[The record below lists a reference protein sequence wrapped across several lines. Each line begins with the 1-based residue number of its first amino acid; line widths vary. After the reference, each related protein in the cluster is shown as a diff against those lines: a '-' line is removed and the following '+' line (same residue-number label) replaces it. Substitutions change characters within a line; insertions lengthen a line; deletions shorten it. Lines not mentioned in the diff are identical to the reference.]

1 MTGQNRQLTALFCVF
16 EAIILMHA
24 PRLLSPSMKN
34 FEACSASRTQH
45 ENNLLTSDNQGNFS
59 RSLCVSSSFLA
70 IYHALQFLNLV
81 SSLPCFD
88 DHALMTIL

>member
-1 MTGQNRQLTALFCVF
+1 MT
-16 EAIILMHA
+16 
-24 PRLLSPSMKN
+24 N

-45 ENNLLTSDNQGNFS
+45 ENNLLTADNQGNFS
-59 RSLCVSSSFLA
+59 WPLRVSSSFLV

-88 DHALMTIL
+88 DSQYSRRTV